1 MGTRPW
7 PQGWPIS
14 GSGVS
19 GSYWV
24 LVGCRG
30 TRGTEKPGVA
40 ITWLLPVGRD
50 GERRKRRREGEKSKK
65 KRREKD
71 EEKDEKRR
79 SKGDG
84 EKDGEDEEEK
94 REKGGKKKKD
104 KEEEKKRWDAAH
116 HAALWVPFRLSKM
129 PFAGGE
135 GKEKGS
141 SGCQRL
147 GEGKQKGRSAN
158 GDFGAI
164 GAVGA
169 AGAGATRQCWD
180 RNRQTRACSALC
192 N

>member
-1 MGTRPW
+1 MNQLKKKEEKAIKKGGWGRGWGGRSPW
-7 PQGWPIS
+7 C
-14 GSGVS
+14 GV
-19 GSYWV
+19 GRAAL
-24 LVGCRG
+24 LVG
-30 TRGTEKPGVA
+30 
-40 ITWLLPVGRD
+40 
-50 GERRKRRREGEKSKK
+50 RRKRSSG
-65 KRREKD
+65 
-71 EEKDEKRR
+71 
-79 SKGDG
+79 
-84 EKDGEDEEEK
+84 
-94 REKGGKKKKD
+94 
-104 KEEEKKRWDAAH
+104 RWDAAH

>member
-1 MGTRPW
+1 MN
-7 PQGWPIS
+7 Q
-14 GSGVS
+14 
-19 GSYWV
+19 
-24 LVGCRG
+24 L
-30 TRGTEKPGVA
+30 
-40 ITWLLPVGRD
+40 
-50 GERRKRRREGEKSKK
+50 KK
-65 KRREKD
+65 K
-71 EEKDEKRR
+71 EEKAIK
-79 SKGDG
+79 KGDG
-84 EKDGEDEEEK
+84 GGGGGVAALGVGWGEQPCSWD
-94 REKGGKKKKD
+94 GGKG
-104 KEEEKKRWDAAH
+104 AAGDGM
-116 HAALWVPFRLSKM
+116 LRITRPFGCR
-129 PFAGGE
+129 FASPKCPLLGGE